1 MMINATGRRKTS
13 VARVYIT
20 SGNGKITINKRTLQ
34 EYFPVVLHQNAV
46 QQPLAVTGNL
56 DKFDVTV
63 NVTGGGITGQADA
76 VKLGIA
82 RALVK
87 QNEELRSAL
96 RGDHPLTR
104 DSRAV
109 ERKKSGQ
116 KKARKRFQF
125 SKR

>member
-96 RGDHPLTR
+96 RGDHLRTR
-104 DSRAV
+104 DSMAV

-116 KKARKRFQF
+116 KKASKRFQF